1 MTRAHLG
8 SVRPTLSPPPLP
20 ASDTQPCQPALPS
33 PLRNFKSAVPPV
45 SCTHIDEAWQ
55 GERAR
60 QRGSEG
66 ATVFGGCGRARR
78 RRAKSR
84 LLHPS
89 PAGVGSFRP
98 GRLQCP
104 RPCRCLPPWFLAQP
118 SLSRFLVR
126 DHRSRPSLTK
136 PQLKHTR
143 PVFRCRPRF
152 DLALQRAAE
161 HRAVR
166 RVWRGTAP
174 CELTG
179 FPPRIDWIFPSST
192 SNDIRRVRALG
203 FGLKILE

>member
-1 MTRAHLG
+1 MRRGHLG

-20 ASDTQPCQPALPS
+20 ASGTQPCQPASPS
-33 PLRNFKSAVPPV
+33 PLHNFKSAVPQ
-45 SCTHIDEAWQ
+45 SRALISTRLGK

-126 DHRSRPSLTK
+126 DHRSRQSLTNHQ
-136 PQLKHTR
+136 PKHTR
-143 PVFRCRPRF
+143 PVFRCRPRLA
-152 DLALQRAAE
+152 LALQRAAE
-161 HRAVR
+161 HRALR
-166 RVWRGTAP
+166 RVRRGTAP
-174 CELTG
+174 FCSNQRLKSRAK
-179 FPPRIDWIFPSST
+179 PRSVQ
-192 SNDIRRVRALG
+192 VRHGGAAPL
-203 FGLKILE
+203 